1 MRRPCEPAYGSRRR
15 RCISPVKSRHVRG
28 RGMPACFAAGTP
40 LHSPRP
46 RLQAVRSQG
55 SSNSRCSR
63 FQIDDPD
70 GPAYSFAANGPNFLQ
85 EHVHMATTEERLR
98 KIVDD
103 NLEVEG
109 RTPGTPLNES
119 RNFADAGVP
128 SPDIVAFWK
137 LVNEEF
143 GVDISA
149 EQFAELLTPSD
160 LIAHLDAG

>member
-1 MRRPCEPAYGSRRR
+1 
-15 RCISPVKSRHVRG
+15 
-28 RGMPACFAAGTP
+28 
-40 LHSPRP
+40 
-46 RLQAVRSQG
+46 
-55 SSNSRCSR
+55 
-63 FQIDDPD
+63 
-70 GPAYSFAANGPNFLQ
+70 
-85 EHVHMATTEERLR
+85 MATTEERLR

-109 RTPGTPLNES
+109 RSTGAPIDLD

-149 EQFAELLTPSD
+149 EQFAELLTPRD
-160 LIAHLDAG
+160 LIAHLDAA